1 MLVYSC
7 CFHSC
12 ILHSRVFSAPPPKCT
27 TALAVS
33 FCGAD
38 CQVGQTQRK
47 ALRLI
52 HTATPD
58 TTKLSCLCR
67 VRFGGVNW
75 IPDNSGLS
83 PKEKVESEHVR
94 SNCPIHAG
102 TPDTTQT
109 GAVLSCLVWRCERST
124 THAGGGVIGGRA
136 GNYTTSRVDITALV
150 LMNSE
155 R

>member
-1 MLVYSC
+1 VLVYSC

-12 ILHSRVFSAPPPKCT
+12 ILHSRIFSPPPKCT
-27 TALAVS
+27 TALAIS
-33 FCGAD
+33 FCGVD

-47 ALRLI
+47 ASRLI
-52 HTATPD
+52 HTAAPD

-94 SNCPIHAG
+94 SNCPIHTG

-136 GNYTTSRVDITALV
+136 ITPLPESTSQR
-150 LMNSE
+150 SY
-155 R
+155 